1 MEVCMRKYGFRDW
14 DSVLA
19 AIGHGAL
26 KEGQVINRLQEEYRQ
41 KVKKEITDEKLLES
55 VGNNKDVKQDS
66 HKAKA
71 GIIVQGLSGVAVH
84 LSKCCSPVPGDE
96 IVGFVTRGR
105 GVSVH
110 RTDCINIIN
119 ASEDDRHRMIAA
131 EWNFPEGEKTSEY
144 YAEIRIYANNRSGVL
159 LDISKIFSSASS
171 KAAIESVEGTSGS
184 KGWQFCDTLL
194 ILCAVA
200 FTFHILVIDKCVQF
214 VDAMRVATVQSLVA
228 GVIALIVS
236 IVLGESWSLEHVL
249 GAAYS
254 ILYCAACSTGIGY
267 SCQFLGQRSVH
278 PVAASL
284 IMSLES
290 VFAAIGGYLLL
301 GERMETMELWG
312 CAIIFVAVILAQIP
326 TKSKS

>member
-1 MEVCMRKYGFRDW
+1 MKKNNQLIGVLFLL
-14 DSVLA
+14 LA
-19 AIGHGAL
+19 AVVWGFAFVAQSKGMDSLTPAQFCAL
-26 KEGQVINRLQEEYRQ
+26 RFVLGSVILLPVVALSDFVSNGNCRGYWPKWKGKKLWLYGLACGTCLGVASMLQQWGMIDAEA
-41 KVKKEITDEKLLES
+41 
-55 VGNNKDVKQDS
+55 G
-66 HKAKA
+66 KA
-71 GIIVQGLSGVAVH
+71 GFLTVLYIIGVPIFGVFVGRKSTILLWIAVAFA
-84 LSKCCSPVPGDE
+84 V
-96 IVGFVTRGR
+96 VGSYFLCNPDV
-105 GVSVH
+105 
-110 RTDCINIIN
+110 
-119 ASEDDRHRMIAA
+119 
-131 EWNFPEGEKTSEY
+131 
-144 YAEIRIYANNRSGVL
+144 
-159 LDISKIFSSASS
+159 DISKLFSFASS
-171 KAAIESVEGTSGS
+171 NAAVESVDGSIDS